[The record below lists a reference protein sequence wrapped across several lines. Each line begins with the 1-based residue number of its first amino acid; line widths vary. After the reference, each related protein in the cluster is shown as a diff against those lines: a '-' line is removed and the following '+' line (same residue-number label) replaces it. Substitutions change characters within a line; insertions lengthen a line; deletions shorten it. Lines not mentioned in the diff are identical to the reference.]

1 MRKSYGATWWG
12 KQWLNALNNIDYSN
26 RLPRGRSYA
35 NKGAVKQIGIEG
47 NHISAKVAGS
57 RPTPYKV
64 NITIPAFTAHTKA
77 RIMEIVTESPILLSR
92 LLNRELPAELY
103 ESCRAQGI
111 DLFPA
116 TWRDLEGRCSCPDW
130 AVPCKHLAAV
140 LYLIA
145 NEIDKNP
152 FLVFELHGFDLFQ
165 GLAGIGYTTAEER
178 EVNIQPAEQLRQPFQ
193 GITPPFIWNEQ
204 VFASL
209 DFSVVPNCLE
219 QLLTL
224 LPKETVFYPAGN
236 FHSILETAYKSVDK
250 NIRQNLKQSE
260 PELTSVMDA
269 VEDIEL
275 LLDEE
280 MDFLNCGLRDSRGK
294 VILEFDELQKLTHWL
309 DQVPLSRT
317 EALAP
322 ALRGILLTYHLA
334 ERLAMHHAYMPQLL
348 RVGSK
353 RYKIRWMPA
362 TLNPIVADLCQ
373 SVEQLV
379 PRSLLFY
386 KVGKDIEVPIDSDY
400 FRTFLTTF
408 LGHFV
413 QVYEQVDR
421 RLQSDAVIRLFFNG
435 SLEVFDDFEK
445 REYPAAIQL
454 WLSRFYITDKSHVP
468 VIQVEEQEGSFL
480 VNIAVED
487 RSKPTEVPIPLAALF
502 SQETYRHIRMDV
514 LRDMALL
521 ADHFPQA
528 NQLLSAQGTDKLL
541 FDAQE
546 FVEILFK
553 ILPTMRMFGI
563 TVLLPKA
570 LRKLIRPQVSMLME
584 GSDAGVVSQSGI
596 ISLENMLRFRWQIA
610 MGDQLISPE
619 AFLQYVDQYAGIVK
633 LQDQYVYFNE
643 KEIRTLIDKLENP
656 PVLDAHQL
664 LQVALTQEYE
674 GARIKLDPKAQ
685 QILEELLRGEPIDT
699 PQGLQATLRPYQE
712 RGYAWLYKNA
722 RLGFGSLIA
731 DDMGLGKTLQVITTL
746 LKLKEDG
753 ELDKQKGLI
762 IVPTTLLTN
771 WAKEIAKFAPELKAH
786 IYHGP
791 NRSLEP
797 LTEVDLLITTYG
809 VVRSEGTKLQKQ
821 QWLTV
826 IIDEAQNIKNPATA
840 QTKAVKKLKAPVR
853 IAMSGTPVENRL
865 SEYWSIFDFS
875 NSGYLGNLKKF
886 KDNYAK
892 PIEID
897 RDQDRLQHFRSITDP
912 FILRRVKTDKSIIQD
927 LPDKIEKD
935 QFCTLTP
942 EQAALYQNVV
952 DQNLKAVSE
961 AEENIQ
967 RQGLIFKLMT
977 ALKQVC
983 NHPKHFL
990 KKGEAD
996 YSLSG
1001 KSQLLIALL
1010 HEILESDEKALIFT
1024 QYQEM
1029 GKLLAQMI
1037 DTEFGFEPPFLHG
1050 GVSRKMRDEMVEDF
1064 QNNRTTRIMLLSLKA
1079 GGTGLN
1085 LTAASNVIHYDL
1097 WWNPAVEAQATD
1109 RAYRIGQSR
1118 NVMVHRFITQGTF
1131 EEKINKLL
1139 QSKKELADLTVSS
1152 GEKWVG
1158 DLSNEELRDLIQL
1171 G

>member
-35 NKGAVKQIGIEG
+35 NKGAVRQIEIDG
-47 NHISAKVAGS
+47 NRISAKVAGS

-64 NITIPAFTAHTKA
+64 NITIPVFTAHTKA
-77 RIMEIVTESPILLSR
+77 RIIELVTENPILLSH
-92 LLNRELPAELY
+92 LLNRELPNQLY
-103 ESCRAQGI
+103 ESCREQGI

-152 FLVFELHGFDLFQ
+152 FMVFELHGFDLFQ
-165 GLAGIGYTTAEER
+165 GLAGIGYTTEDER
-178 EVNIQPAEQLRQPFQ
+178 EVHIQPIEKLRHSFRSVSQH
-193 GITPPFIWNEQ
+193 FIWDQ
-204 VFASL
+204 QLFADL
-209 DFSVVPNCLE
+209 DFSKVPDCLE

-224 LPKETVFYPAGN
+224 LPEETVFYPSGH
-236 FHSILETAYKSVDK
+236 FKSILEKAYKSVSK
-250 NIRQNLKQSE
+250 NIAGHLKKTE
-260 PELTSVMDA
+260 PELTTMMDA
-269 VEDIEL
+269 VEDVEL
-275 LLDEE
+275 MLDEE
-280 MDFLNCGLRDSRGK
+280 MDFLTCQFRDIRGK
-294 VILEFDELQKLTHWL
+294 TVLSFDKLQELTRWL
-309 DQVPLSRT
+309 DQVPVSRT
-317 EALAP
+317 ESLAP
-322 ALRGILLTYHLA
+322 TLRGLLLTYHLA
-334 ERLAMHHAYMPQLL
+334 ERLAMHNAYIPQLL

-353 RYKIRWMPA
+353 RYKVRWLPA
-362 TLNPIVADLCQ
+362 ILNTGVESICKR
-373 SVEQLV
+373 VEQLV
-379 PRSLLFY
+379 PKDLLFY
-386 KVGKDIEVPIDSDY
+386 KIGEEIEIPAPEDY
-400 FRTFLTTF
+400 FRTFISVF
-408 LGHFV
+408 LSHFV
-413 QVYEQVDR
+413 ELHYQLDYRFQAD
-421 RLQSDAVIRLFFNG
+421 SVIRLFFNG
-435 SLEVFDDFEK
+435 SLEIFDDFEK
-445 REYPAAIQL
+445 REYPPAIQL
-454 WLSRFYITDKSHVP
+454 WLNRFYITDKSHVP
-468 VIQVEEQEGSFL
+468 IIQVEDHDGIFTVS
-480 VNIAVED
+480 IGVED
-487 RSKPTEVPIPLAALF
+487 RSQPLEVPISLNDLF
-502 SQETYRHIRMDV
+502 TKEEYRAIRMSV

-528 NQLLSAQGTDKLL
+528 NQLLSSQGTGHLT
-541 FDAQE
+541 FDSEA

-553 ILPTMRMFGI
+553 ILPSIRLFGI
-563 TVLLPKA
+563 KVLLPKA

-584 GSDAGVVSQSGI
+584 GADDGVVSQSGI
-596 ISLENMLRFRWQIA
+596 ISLENMLRFQWQIA
-610 MGDQLISPE
+610 MGDQMVGPE
-619 AFLQYVDQYAGIVK
+619 EFLQYVQQYSGIVK

-643 KEIRTLIDKLENP
+643 KEIRNLIDKLENP

-664 LQVALTQEYE
+664 LQVALTEEYE
-674 GARIKLDPKAQ
+674 GAKIRLDPKAQ
-685 QILEELLRGEPIDT
+685 QIMKDLLDSEGIVP
-699 PQGLQATLRPYQE
+699 PAGLQATLRPYQE

-753 ELDKQKGLI
+753 ELKKQKGLI

-771 WAKEIAKFAPELKAH
+771 WAKEIAKFAPELNTH

-791 NRSLEP
+791 NRTLAP
-797 LTEVDLLITTYG
+797 LKEVDLLITTYG
-809 VVRSEGTKLQKQ
+809 LVRSEAAKLQKQ
-821 QWLTV
+821 KWLTV

-840 QTKAVKKLKAPVR
+840 QTKAVKKIKAPVR

-897 RDQDRLQHFRSITDP
+897 RDQERLQHFRQITDP
-912 FILRRVKTDKSIIQD
+912 FILRRVKSDKNIIQD

-961 AEENIQ
+961 TEEHIQ

-983 NHPKHFL
+983 NHPAHFL
-990 KKGEAD
+990 KKGDEKPE
-996 YSLSG
+996 LSG
-1001 KSQLLIALL
+1001 KSQLMMSLL
-1010 HEILESDEKALIFT
+1010 QQILDNEEKALIFT

-1029 GKLLAQMI
+1029 GKMLARMI
-1037 DTEFGFEPPFLHG
+1037 ESEFGFEPPFLHG

-1158 DLSNEELRDLIQL
+1158 DLSNEELRELITL